1 MINVTLSLMVKIES
15 HSLKTPLFS
24 SQNKFFQ
31 FMRTESQQTN
41 TSNFPYKNKRK
52 KAHALHHTRYQSNL
66 KTNKNKQQENSKH

>member
-1 MINVTLSLMVKIES
+1 
-15 HSLKTPLFS
+15 
-24 SQNKFFQ
+24 
-31 FMRTESQQTN
+31 MRTESQQTN